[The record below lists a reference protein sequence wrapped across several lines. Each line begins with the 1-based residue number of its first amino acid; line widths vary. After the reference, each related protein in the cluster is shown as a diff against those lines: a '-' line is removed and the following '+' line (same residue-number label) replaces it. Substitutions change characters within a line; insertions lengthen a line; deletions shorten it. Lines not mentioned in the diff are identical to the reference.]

1 MSSVRNFEPGSDC
14 SAGLARAISAC
25 GRVLRLPGAPTPDWC
40 ERAAGALVVLV
51 PDGGVVVAL
60 ARLGVTGHVTEVVS
74 AGAAI
79 GPAALA
85 APGALTLRADVEHMC
100 NVPWAPDALRCL
112 WAWLPLAR
120 VACGAATLEGG
131 RAAVLASVASPA
143 PGELLHVALSELMAP
158 LAEASRRTFG
168 DGVLRQS
175 DWLSPREQEVLS
187 ALLLGKSI
195 REIAAESGRSAH
207 TVHDHVKNLHRKL
220 HANSRGEL
228 VARALGYI
236 EPSPG
241 REGAVPR

>member
-1 MSSVRNFEPGSDC
+1 MPIVSGFDLDVSL
-14 SAGLARAISAC
+14 AAALARAISAC

-60 ARLGVTGHVTEVVS
+60 GRLGANGRVSEVVS

-79 GPAALA
+79 GPAAIA
-85 APGALTLRADVEHMC
+85 APGVLTLRAEVERLC
-100 NVPWAPDALRCL
+100 NVPWAPEALRPL
-112 WAWLPLAR
+112 WAWLPSAGA
-120 VACGAATLEGG
+120 ACGAATLEGG
-131 RAAVLASVASPA
+131 RAAVLASVASPTA
-143 PGELLHVALSELMAP
+143 GELLHTALAELMAP

-168 DGVLRQS
+168 DGALRHS
-175 DWLSPREQEVLS
+175 DWLSPREQAVLS
-187 ALLLGKSI
+187 ELMLGKSI
-195 REIAAESGRSAH
+195 REIAVESGRSAH

-220 HANSRGEL
+220 RANSRGEL

-241 REGAVPR
+241 PGTTAPR

>member
-1 MSSVRNFEPGSDC
+1 MVSDFEPEKS
-14 SAGLARAISAC
+14 LAAALGRIVSAC
-25 GRVLRLPGAPTPDWC
+25 GRVLKLPGAPTPDWC

-60 ARLGVTGHVTEVVS
+60 ARLGVNGRVVEVVS
-74 AGAAI
+74 AGAAT
-79 GPAALA
+79 GAAVLA
-85 APGALTLRADVEHMC
+85 APGALALRAEVGHIC
-100 NVPWAPDALRCL
+100 NMQWAPDALRPV
-112 WAWLPLAR
+112 WDWLPSAR
-120 VACGAATLEGG
+120 VVCGAATLEGG
-131 RAAVLASVASPA
+131 RAAVLASVASPTA
-143 PGELLHVALSELMAP
+143 GELLHAVLSELMGP

-168 DGVLRQS
+168 DGVLRHS

-195 REIAAESGRSAH
+195 REIAIESGRSAH

-241 REGAVPR
+241 PETAAPG